1 MALTFVKKHNAESV
15 AVQISRHLRR
25 QIDAGVL
32 QPGQQLPSNADLASR
47 WKVSN
52 LSIQQGMK
60 PLVAEGLLVRRRKLG
75 TFVGQPADHA
85 MIGILFGPSL
95 TSESANYYRAMARGF
110 RHELSARKFACR
122 IYDGFIGAN
131 REPVPEHADVRRHF
145 KADVQN
151 QRFAGLIEFATG

>member
-75 TFVGQPADHA
+75 TFVGQPADHVPRSRRKA
-85 MIGILFGPSL
+85 PTITAPS
-95 TSESANYYRAMARGF
+95 
-110 RHELSARKFACR
+110 
-122 IYDGFIGAN
+122 
-131 REPVPEHADVRRHF
+131 PADSGR
-145 KADVQN
+145 N
-151 QRFAGLIEFATG
+151 